1 MPESYLTFGQ
11 GLILLTLNISL
22 ATASPT
28 TNYFVNA
35 VLIFNV
41 FFSYVNFS
49 VRLKYVLK
57 VSYSTT
63 TVMLKKEG
71 IMISNHQ

>member
-1 MPESYLTFGQ
+1 MQESVLTFGQ

-41 FFSYVNFS
+41 FFSHVNFS
-49 VRLKYVLK
+49 VRLRYV
-57 VSYSTT
+57 
-63 TVMLKKEG
+63 
-71 IMISNHQ
+71 